1 MRFCPGGHD
10 TAGPEK
16 IQLLTPVILPGMPL
30 SNKPRLPPVGGRATA
45 ETLISRPMTR
55 PRFRPAAVLL
65 ALLTSVTG
73 AAAQVPATFDTV
85 RALARERA
93 AKPWV
98 ERPGNLDPFWTN
110 LKYADHG
117 KINFRRGRSVW
128 NGDNRGFHL
137 EFFHPGWVFPKTV
150 AFHEVA
156 PDATR
161 LLEWNADFFDYRD
174 LVIPDG
180 TPKPDGFAGFRILAP
195 LNTPGELDELA
206 VFLGSSYFRSLAP
219 GLGFGTSARGLA
231 LNPMRPQG
239 EEFPDFVEWWIER
252 PEPGAREIRA
262 WALLDSPSVAGA
274 YQFRIQPGRGTV
286 MEIETELTF
295 RQDVELIGIAPFSSM
310 MWYSEFTQPKPLD
323 FRPEIHDSD
332 GLLIHFGELEAA
344 WRPLDTGKSVR
355 HSVFAA
361 DKFFGFGLAQR
372 DRDFRNYQDLEAN
385 FQQRPS
391 VWVEP
396 VGVWPEGRINLIE
409 TPGNGDGSDNVVCF
423 WEPKQRPKA
432 GEPIR
437 LAYRIQWLPEISVAG
452 LSKVME
458 SRRSHQSFP
467 AAAGR
472 PDEELY
478 VIDFS
483 TPANPVDDETRPEL
497 LVEVDT
503 NTKLL
508 DKTLQRN
515 PNTGGWR
522 ATFTVQID
530 EKVPAAE
537 LACRLLKGGRSISER
552 WTVQWKR

>member
-1 MRFCPGGHD
+1 M
-10 TAGPEK
+10 
-16 IQLLTPVILPGMPL
+16 I
-30 SNKPRLPPVGGRATA
+30 RLC
-45 ETLISRPMTR
+45 LC
-55 PRFRPAAVLL
+55 PAAAFLL
-65 ALLTSVTG
+65 ALLGGATR
-73 AAAQVPATFDTV
+73 AAAQPAPTFETV
-85 RALARERA
+85 RALAKERA
-93 AKPWV
+93 AMPYAG
-98 ERPGNLDPFWTN
+98 RPGNLDPFWTN
-110 LKYADHG
+110 LKYADHSR
-117 KINFRRGRSVW
+117 ILFRRERSVW
-128 NGDNRGFHL
+128 NGDHRGFQL
-137 EFFHPGWVFPKTV
+137 EFFHPGWVFPKAV

-161 LLEWNADFFDYRD
+161 LLEWDSGFFDYQD
-174 LVIPDG
+174 LMVPGDIPR
-180 TPKPDGFAGFRILAP
+180 PDGFAGFRVLAP
-195 LNTPGELDELA
+195 LKTPGQLDELA
-206 VFLGSSYFRSLAP
+206 VFLGASYFRSLAP

-262 WALLDSPSVAGA
+262 WALLDSPSVTGA

-286 MEIETELTF
+286 MEIETELIF

-310 MWYSEFTQPKPLD
+310 MCYSEFTQPKPAD
-323 FRPEIHDSD
+323 FRPEVHDSD
-332 GLLIHFGELEAA
+332 GLLIHFGEGEAA

-396 VGVWPEGRINLIE
+396 VGLWPAGRINLIE
-409 TPGNGDGSDNVVCF
+409 TPGNEDGSDNVVCF
-423 WEPKQRPKA
+423 WEPKVRPKP
-432 GEPIR
+432 GEPLR

-452 LSKVME
+452 LSKVIE
-458 SRRSHQSFP
+458 SRRSQP
-467 AAAGR
+467 RAAAGQ
-472 PDEELY
+472 PPGEELY
-478 VIDFS
+478 VVDFS
-483 TPANPVDDETRPEL
+483 SPANPVDDETRPEL
-497 LVEVDT
+497 LVEVDAHA
-503 NTKLL
+503 KLL
-508 DKTLQRN
+508 GKTLQRN

-530 EKVPAAE
+530 EKAPAAE
-537 LACRLLKGGRSISER
+537 LACRLLKGGRPISER

>member
-1 MRFCPGGHD
+1 VLDPIADNPMIPARLRF
-10 TAGPEK
+10 
-16 IQLLTPVILPGMPL
+16 
-30 SNKPRLPPVGGRATA
+30 
-45 ETLISRPMTR
+45 
-55 PRFRPAAVLL
+55 
-65 ALLTSVTG
+65 
-73 AAAQVPATFDTV
+73 AAALSFCFSAGAVCSPAQSPAPFETV
-85 RALARERA
+85 RALAKERA
-93 AKPWV
+93 AKPYV
-98 ERPGNLDPFWTN
+98 EPPAKLDAFWTN
-110 LKYADHG
+110 LKYIDHR
-117 KINFRRGRSVW
+117 KIAFRRDRSVW
-128 NGDNRGFHL
+128 NGDKRGFQL

-174 LVIPDG
+174 LVVPDG
-180 TPKPDGFAGFRILAP
+180 TPKPDGFAGLRVLAP
-195 LNTPGELDELA
+195 LNSPEQMDELA
-206 VFLGSSYFRSLAP
+206 VFLGASYFRSLAP

-252 PEPGAREIRA
+252 PEPGAREVRA

-286 MEIETELTF
+286 MEIECELIF
-295 RQDVELIGIAPFSSM
+295 RKEVELIGVAPFSSM
-310 MWYSEFTQPKPLD
+310 MWYSEFTQPKPGD
-323 FRPEIHDSD
+323 FRPEVHDSD
-332 GLLIHFGELEAA
+332 GLLIHFNEMEAA
-344 WRPLDTGKSVR
+344 WRPLDNGSSVR

-372 DRDFRNYQDLEAN
+372 DREFGNYQDLEAN
-385 FQQRPS
+385 FHQRPS

-396 VGVWPEGRINLIE
+396 VGPWPEGRINLIE
-409 TPGNGDGSDNVVCF
+409 TPGSADGSDNVVCF
-423 WEPKQRPKA
+423 WEPKERPKP
-432 GEPIR
+432 GEPLR

-452 LSKVME
+452 LSKVIG
-458 SRRSHQSFP
+458 SRRSHHTFL
-467 AAAGR
+467 AKEAR
-472 PDEELY
+472 PEEELY

-497 LVEVDT
+497 LVEVDA
-503 NTKLL
+503 NAKLL

-530 EKVPAAE
+530 GKAAAAE
-537 LACRLLKGGRSISER
+537 LGCRLLKGGRPISER
-552 WTVQWKR
+552 WTAQWKR